1 MDKIYQKMY
10 LPEKSHSKDVLD
22 DFIDNVILRSFNA
35 ESQPFG
41 NLKWL
46 GCRVKASRHDGD
58 IRGCRVKTSRYD
70 DNIRGCRV
78 KASRHDGD
86 INPVILRRRN
96 SGSQFYFFVL
106 KRLFFPLVIPEGCN
120 RESPPYNTAEW
131 LRCRVKT
138 SRHDGDINPVIL
150 RRRNSGSYPYFT
162 KHAGFT
168 LIELL
173 VVVLIIGI
181 LAAIVVPQY
190 QTAVTKAK
198 AVKVISLMSQI
209 NRSQE
214 LYYMNNALYAE
225 DPRELDFT
233 FPAGAELDSD
243 GRWVYKDFSCKLCV
257 DKSNGKCIAMNCLLS
272 NGRGSLSFVLYYY
285 NSPHSNKFFCSAPI
299 VGTNAEI
306 IDLLCKNMGF
316 THPYGTGRW
325 YKLAN
330 E

>member
-78 KASRHDGD
+78 KA
-86 INPVILRRRN
+86 
-96 SGSQFYFFVL
+96 
-106 KRLFFPLVIPEGCN
+106 
-120 RESPPYNTAEW
+120 
-131 LRCRVKT
+131 

-272 NGRGSLSFVLYYY
+272 NGRESLSFVLYYY

>member
-46 GCRVKASRHDGD
+46 GCRVKASR
-58 IRGCRVKTSRYD
+58 Y
-70 DNIRGCRV
+70 
-78 KASRHDGD
+78 DGD

-96 SGSQFYFFVL
+96 SGSY
-106 KRLFFPLVIPEGCN
+106 
-120 RESPPYNTAEW
+120 PYNTAEW

-150 RRRNSGSYPYFT
+150 RRCNSGSRPYFT
-162 KHAGFT
+162 KHTGFT

-173 VVVLIIGI
+173 VVVLIISI
-181 LAAIVVPQY
+181 LAAIALPQY

>member
-10 LPEKSHSKDVLD
+10 LPEKNHSKDVLD

-35 ESQPFG
+35 ESQLFG

-46 GCRVKASRHDGD
+46 GCRVKTSRHDDNIRGCRVKTSRHD
-58 IRGCRVKTSRYD
+58 DNIRGCRVKTSRYD

-78 KASRHDGD
+78 KASRHDDD

-96 SGSQFYFFVL
+96 SGS
-106 KRLFFPLVIPEGCN
+106 
-120 RESPPYNTAEW
+120 
-131 LRCRVKT
+131 
-138 SRHDGDINPVIL
+138 H
-150 RRRNSGSYPYFT
+150 PYFT